1 MWTNNDVEWMWG
13 GRVDAPTGRS
23 GSASSELGGAND
35 GDSKRLHSPKE
46 CRVGA

>member
-1 MWTNNDVEWMWG
+1 MWTNHEVGWNVRRVE
-13 GRVDAPTGRS
+13 PTTGRS
-23 GSASSELGGAND
+23 GSASSEPGGAND